1 MAAYVRAVRS
11 GNLLFVSGH
20 GPMKDG
26 VPQYVGKVGRDL
38 GLDQGYAAARL
49 TALNLLAT
57 IRAELGS
64 LDRVARVVKVVG
76 FVNSAS
82 GFSDQ
87 PKVINGA
94 SELFQEV
101 FGEAGRHARSAV
113 GVTELPMNIAVEVE
127 AIVEVAT

>member
-64 LDRVARVVKVVG
+64 LDRVAREVKVVG

>member
-1 MAAYVRAVRS
+1 
-11 GNLLFVSGH
+11 
-20 GPMKDG
+20 MKDG